1 MEEDNVII
9 ENVEFN
15 EESYNKNITE
25 NDFSGSEIDG
35 IGDDDNANN

>member
-9 ENVEFN
+9 ENVEFK
-15 EESYNKNITE
+15 EELYQKNITE

-35 IGDDDNANN
+35 IGDDENANN

>member
-1 MEEDNVII
+1 MGDNIVI
-9 ENVEFN
+9 ENVEFD
-15 EESYNKNITE
+15 EELYNKNITE